1 MDKNTKTL
9 LGVAVVGVAGYYL
22 YNNYKKAKAA
32 PAPVAA
38 AAFSGGVEPRTQ
50 AYTGDNTTGDVMKKM
65 VGLSGGKRGMV
76 GLSGKR
82 GIAGNTEINTIA
94 PQDSRFNPRGGKGFT
109 GNQQKSASSGWVRAD
124 GIAGKFYDTHST
136 NW

>member
-1 MDKNTKTL
+1 MYNTKTL

-32 PAPVAA
+32 PAPVAKA
-38 AAFSGGVEPRTQ
+38 FTGDARDVKKFSGGVPQGE
-50 AYTGDNTTGDVMKKM
+50 AGNVMKK
-65 VGLSGGKRGMV
+65 MV

-82 GIAGNTEINTIA
+82 GIAGNTDINTIA

-109 GNQQKSASSGWVRAD
+109 GQKSASSDWVRFG
-124 GIAGKFYDTHST
+124 GIAGQFYNTQST

>member
-1 MDKNTKTL
+1 MNKNTKTL

-22 YNNYKKAKAA
+22 YNNYKKAKAS

-38 AAFSGGVEPRTQ
+38 ASFSGGVGGPRTQ
-50 AYTGDNTTGDVMKKM
+50 AYTGGVKVGDRMK
-65 VGLSGGKRGMV
+65 GMV

-82 GIAGNTEINTIA
+82 GIAGNTDINTVA
-94 PQDSRFNPRGGKGFT
+94 PQDSRFNPRGGAKSWT
-109 GNQQKSASSGWVRAD
+109 GNQQKSASSDWVRAD
-124 GIAGKFYDTHST
+124 GKIAGKFYNTQST

>member
-1 MDKNTKTL
+1 MYNTKTL
-9 LGVAVVGVAGYYL
+9 VGVAVVGVAGYYL
-22 YNNYKKAKAA
+22 YNNWKKAQKA

-38 AAFSGGVEPRTQ
+38 AFTGDAGDVKKFSGGVQ
-50 AYTGDNTTGDVMKKM
+50 SDNMKK
-65 VGLSGGKRGMV
+65 MV

-94 PQDSRFNPRGGKGFT
+94 PQDSRFNPRGGAKGFT
-109 GNQQKSASSGWVRAD
+109 GNQQMSASSDWVRAD
-124 GIAGKFYDTHST
+124 GGKIAGQFYNTHST

>member
-1 MDKNTKTL
+1 MYNTKTL

-32 PAPVAA
+32 PAPVAKA
-38 AAFSGGVEPRTQ
+38 PFTEEP
-50 AYTGDNTTGDVMKKM
+50 GDVMKKM
-65 VGLSGGKRGMV
+65 VGLSGKRGMV

-94 PQDSRFNPRGGKGFT
+94 PQDSRFNYRGGAKSWT

-124 GIAGKFYDTHST
+124 GIAGQFYDTHST

>member
-1 MDKNTKTL
+1 MNKNTKTL

-22 YNNYKKAKAA
+22 YNNYKKAKAS

-38 AAFSGGVEPRTQ
+38 ASFSGGVASNRMQ
-50 AYTGDNTTGDVMKKM
+50 AYSGGVKGDVMKK
-65 VGLSGGKRGMV
+65 MV

-82 GIAGNTEINTIA
+82 GIAGNTDINTVS
-94 PQDSRFNPRGGKGFT
+94 PQDSRFNPRGGAKGFT
-109 GNQQKSASSGWVRAD
+109 GNQQKSASSSWVRAD
-124 GIAGKFYDTHST
+124 GGKIAGKFYNTQST

>member
-1 MDKNTKTL
+1 MYNTKTL

-32 PAPVAA
+32 PAPVAKA
-38 AAFSGGVEPRTQ
+38 SYSGGV
-50 AYTGDNTTGDVMKKM
+50 TGDVTKPFTGEAGNVMKKM
-65 VGLSGGKRGMV
+65 VGLSG
-76 GLSGKR
+76 GKR

-94 PQDSRFNPRGGKGFT
+94 PQDSRFNPRGGAKSWT

-124 GIAGKFYDTHST
+124 GIAGQFYDTHST

>member
-1 MDKNTKTL
+1 MYNTKTL

-38 AAFSGGVEPRTQ
+38 AFSGGVGGPVKRPFTAEP
-50 AYTGDNTTGDVMKKM
+50 GDRMKK
-65 VGLSGGKRGMV
+65 MV

-82 GIAGNTEINTIA
+82 GIVGNTDINTIA

-109 GNQQKSASSGWVRAD
+109 GNQQMSASSDWVRAD
-124 GIAGKFYDTHST
+124 GGKIAGQFYNTHST

>member
-38 AAFSGGVEPRTQ
+38 AFSGGVGGPRTQ
-50 AYTGDNTTGDVMKKM
+50 AYTGNTTGDVMKKM
-65 VGLSGGKRGMV
+65 VGLSGMKM
-76 GLSGKR
+76 R
-82 GIAGNTEINTIA
+82 GIAGNTEINSVA

-109 GNQQKSASSGWVRAD
+109 GNLQKSASSDWVRAD
-124 GIAGKFYDTHST
+124 GGKIAGQFYDTHST

>member
-1 MDKNTKTL
+1 MYNTKTL

-38 AAFSGGVEPRTQ
+38 AFSGGVEPRTQ

-65 VGLSGGKRGMV
+65 VGLSGKRGMV

-94 PQDSRFNPRGGKGFT
+94 PQDSRFNYRGGAKSWT

-124 GIAGKFYDTHST
+124 GIAGQFYDTHST

>member
-1 MDKNTKTL
+1 MYNTKTL

-32 PAPVAA
+32 PAPVAK
-38 AAFSGGVEPRTQ
+38 AFSGGVVTKPFTAEP
-50 AYTGDNTTGDVMKKM
+50 GDTMKK
-65 VGLSGGKRGMV
+65 MV

-94 PQDSRFNPRGGKGFT
+94 PQDSRFNPRGGAKSWT

-124 GIAGKFYDTHST
+124 GIAGQFYDTQST

>member
-1 MDKNTKTL
+1 MYNTKTL

-32 PAPVAA
+32 PAPVAK
-38 AAFSGGVEPRTQ
+38 AFSGGVTGTKPFTGEP
-50 AYTGDNTTGDVMKKM
+50 GDTMKKFSGGVPQGEAGNVMKK
-65 VGLSGGKRGMV
+65 MV

-82 GIAGNTEINTIA
+82 GIAGNTDINTIA

-109 GNQQKSASSGWVRAD
+109 GQKSASSDWVRFG
-124 GIAGKFYDTHST
+124 GIAGQFYNTQST

>member
-1 MDKNTKTL
+1 MNKNTKTL

-22 YNNYKKAKAA
+22 YNNYKKAKAS

-38 AAFSGGVEPRTQ
+38 ASFTGNAGNRNPAFSGDR
-50 AYTGDNTTGDVMKKM
+50 MKA
-65 VGLSGGKRGMV
+65 MV

-82 GIAGNTEINTIA
+82 GIAGNTDINTVA
-94 PQDSRFNPRGGKGFT
+94 PKDSRFNPRGGAKSWT

-124 GIAGKFYDTHST
+124 GGDKIAGKFYNTQST

>member
-32 PAPVAA
+32 PAPVAKA
-38 AAFSGGVEPRTQ
+38 FTGDAGDVKKFSGGVQ
-50 AYTGDNTTGDVMKKM
+50 SDNMKK
-65 VGLSGGKRGMV
+65 MV

-109 GNQQKSASSGWVRAD
+109 GNQQKSASSDWVRAD
-124 GIAGKFYDTHST
+124 GGKIAGQFYNTQST

>member
-1 MDKNTKTL
+1 MYNTKTL

-32 PAPVAA
+32 PAPVAKA
-38 AAFSGGVEPRTQ
+38 FTGDAGDVKKFSGGVQ
-50 AYTGDNTTGDVMKKM
+50 SDNMKK
-65 VGLSGGKRGMV
+65 MV

-94 PQDSRFNPRGGKGFT
+94 PQDSRFNPRGGAKGFT
-109 GNQQKSASSGWVRAD
+109 GNQQMSASSGWVRAD
-124 GIAGKFYDTHST
+124 GGKIAGQFYDTHST

>member
-1 MDKNTKTL
+1 MYNTKTL

-22 YNNYKKAKAA
+22 YNNWKKAQAA
-32 PAPVAA
+32 PAPVAKA
-38 AAFSGGVEPRTQ
+38 FTGNAGKRNPAFSGGVE
-50 AYTGDNTTGDVMKKM
+50 GDRMK
-65 VGLSGGKRGMV
+65 SMV

-82 GIAGNTEINTIA
+82 GIVGNTDINTIA

-109 GNQQKSASSGWVRAD
+109 GTQQKSASSGWVRAD
-124 GIAGKFYDTHST
+124 GISGQFYDTHST